1 MSFSVRVHPQ
11 SQRRPLGPRTPT
23 TVHRSASTDQRPPIR
38 SRPYCACCLLH
49 VGAARR
55 RRAARGAAT
64 PACDALQYDAR
75 RPDVRRDGSCSR
87 PWRVRSKTFWKN
99 ESAET
104 RKESQQRRARS
115 CSCPVWRHRSVA
127 EPCRWLALAW
137 ALPFAPTAPYV
148 APCRKRFGVQRCRS
162 LRPSKRLG
170 TAQLAEEDVGHNE
183 VRLIGAAI
191 EHVRQADLLH
201 ARDLLFERSAATS
214 RLDHH
219 FVVAHRVTAQVGVET
234 DLRTVR

>member
-1 MSFSVRVHPQ
+1 MSDSLSRLTQ

-23 TVHRSASTDQRPPIR
+23 TVHRSDPVHIAHV
-38 SRPYCACCLLH
+38 ACW
-49 VGAARR
+49 
-55 RRAARGAAT
+55 RGAAGGAGRSDPGVRRAT
-64 PACDALQYDAR
+64 VRRATAR
-75 RPDVRRDGSCSR
+75 RATRWVLLETK
-87 PWRVRSKTFWKN
+87 RVKTFWKN

-104 RKESQQRRARS
+104 RKGSQQRRARS